1 MSVIYTSPQGPGFF
15 IFFRKYRPEPTP
27 RPKQGRDPR
36 SGVGGDGGYRDYH
49 KDVQRES
56 DLARIK
62 REDEELI
69 EFIVSITT
77 KGIL

>member
-1 MSVIYTSPQGPGFF
+1 MGVIYTSPMGPGFF
-15 IFFRKYRPEPTP
+15 IFFRKYRPEPRP
-27 RPKQGRDPR
+27 RPEQGRDAR
-36 SGVGGDGGYRDYH
+36 SGGDGGYRDFH

-69 EFIVSITT
+69 EFIVSVTT